1 MTARPDDIAGKP
13 KAPHRPSVRR
23 RAFRRL
29 GLRFPDSL
37 AARIALTVVLALLLT
52 QAISALVYLTDRSEA
67 PPIHG
72 PNVLVQRITAIVQL
86 VESTP
91 PTGRE
96 RVVRAIDDPVLRVEW
111 RADRPP
117 PLPAETYS
125 SSRFDGLKRRLR
137 ESLDTPDRNILVE
150 VQRPPRD
157 GGRDDDHH
165 RPPFMG
171 GDENR
176 RWGPHVRLSV
186 RLGDGSWLS
195 FTGGDPLAGPFGI
208 VRFLFWMG
216 AVVAVILLVSLLA
229 ARRVTA
235 PLAGFA
241 AAAERLSVDGEAQ
254 PLPEE
259 GPRELRAATRAFNRM
274 QARLARFVADRTQML
289 AAISHDLRTPI
300 TRLRLRAE
308 LVDDPEMQRRMLADL
323 DEMEAMISATLAFAR
338 DDAQREPRV
347 RFDLAD
353 LLQSLCDDRVDAG
366 HRAVYDGPAHVVA
379 EGRPVALR
387 RAFANLMD
395 NAIKYGGGF
404 TVRLAE
410 GAGMDGQ
417 SGGSAGGQGRQALI
431 HIDDDGPGIPEAE
444 FEKVFAPFYRLE
456 RSRSRDTGGVGLG
469 LSTARSIIR
478 GHGGDVTLSNRDG
491 GGGIGGGSGGGGSS
505 SGLRATVTLPL

>member
-1 MTARPDDIAGKP
+1 M
-13 KAPHRPSVRR
+13 
-23 RAFRRL
+23 
-29 GLRFPDSL
+29 PDSL
-37 AARIALTVVLALLLT
+37 ASRIALTVVLALLLT
-52 QAISALVYLTDRSEA
+52 QAVSALVYLTDRSEG

-72 PNVLVQRITAIVQL
+72 PNVLIQRVTAIVQL

-91 PTGRE
+91 ASDRE

-111 RADRPP
+111 HPDRPP
-117 PLPAETYS
+117 PLGPAFS
-125 SSRFDGLKRRLR
+125 AGRFEGLKRRLR
-137 ESLDTPDRNILVE
+137 DQLNTADRNILVE
-150 VQRPPRD
+150 VQLPPDGGIDDRPP
-157 GGRDDDHH
+157 
-165 RPPFMG
+165 PPFLG
-171 GDENR
+171 GDEPR

-195 FTGGDPLAGPFGI
+195 FTGGDPLPGPFRI
-208 VRFLFWMG
+208 VRFLLWMG
-216 AVVAVILLVSLLA
+216 AIVAVILLVSLLA
-229 ARRVTA
+229 ARRA
-235 PLAGFA
+235 AGPLASFA
-241 AAAERLSVDGEAQ
+241 AAAERLSVAGQAD
-254 PLPEE
+254 PLAEE
-259 GPRELRAATRAFNRM
+259 GPRELRAAIHAFNRM

-308 LVDDPEMQRRMLADL
+308 LVEDPEMQRRMLADL

-338 DDAQREPRV
+338 DDAQREPRG

-366 HRAVYDGPAHVVA
+366 HHALYAGPPHAVA

-387 RAFANLMD
+387 RALANLMD

-404 TVRLAE
+404 TVRLDREAD
-410 GAGMDGQ
+410 AIGQ
-417 SGGSAGGQGRQALI
+417 NRHALI

-478 GHGGDVTLSNRDG
+478 GHGGDVTLANRAG
-491 GGGIGGGSGGGGSS
+491 G
-505 SGLRATVTLPL
+505 GLRATVTLPL

>member
-1 MTARPDDIAGKP
+1 MTAPQGT
-13 KAPHRPSVRR
+13 APQESAAPAATSRTARR
-23 RAFRRL
+23 RAFHRAFRRL
-29 GLRFPDSL
+29 RVRFPDSL
-37 AARIALTVVLALLLT
+37 ATRIALTVVLALLLT
-52 QAISALVYLTDRSEA
+52 QAISALVYLTDRSEG

-72 PNVLVQRITAIVQL
+72 PNVLIQRITAIVQL

-91 PTGRE
+91 PAGRG

-111 RADRPP
+111 RPDRPP
-117 PLPAETYS
+117 PLARQS
-125 SSRFDGLKRRLR
+125 LAGGRFDGLKRRLR
-137 ESLDTPDRNILVE
+137 DQLDSPGRDILVE
-150 VQRPPRD
+150 IQRPPRD
-157 GGRDDDHH
+157 DDD
-165 RPPFMG
+165 RPPHPPFA
-171 GDENR
+171 GDDNR

-186 RLGDGSWLS
+186 RLDDGSWLS

-208 VRFLFWMG
+208 VRFILWMG
-216 AVVAVILLVSLLA
+216 AILAVILLVSLLA

-241 AAAERLSVDGEAQ
+241 AAAERLSVAGEAD

-259 GPRELRAATRAFNRM
+259 GPSELRAATRAFNRM
-274 QARLARFVADRTQML
+274 QARLTRFVADRTQML
-289 AAISHDLRTPI
+289 AAIGHDLRTPI

-338 DDAQREPRV
+338 DDAQREPRG

-366 HRAVYDGPAHVVA
+366 HRAVYDGPAHMVA

-387 RAFANLMD
+387 RALANLMD

-404 TVRLAE
+404 TVRLE
-410 GAGMDGQ
+410 GGTEG
-417 SGGSAGGQGRQALI
+417 SGRNALI
-431 HIDDDGPGIPEAE
+431 HIDDDGPGIPETE

-469 LSTARSIIR
+469 LSTARSIVR
-478 GHGGDVTLSNRDG
+478 GHGGDVTLSNR
-491 GGGIGGGSGGGGSS
+491 SGG
-505 SGLRATVTLPL
+505 GLRATATLPL

>member
-1 MTARPDDIAGKP
+1 MTARPDEMTAKS
-13 KAPHRPSVRR
+13 RRVRR
-23 RAFRRL
+23 RSLRRL
-29 GLRFPDSL
+29 RLGFPDSL

-52 QAISALVYLTDRSEA
+52 QAISALVYLTDRSEG

-72 PNVLVQRITAIVQL
+72 PNVLIQRITAIVQL

-91 PTGRE
+91 PDGRE

-111 RADRPP
+111 RPDRPP
-117 PLPAETYS
+117 LAPNAVTS
-125 SSRFDGLKRRLR
+125 GRFEGLKRRLR
-137 ESLDTPDRNILVE
+137 ESLDTADRNILVE
-150 VQRPPRD
+150 VQRPPHD
-157 GGRDDDHH
+157 DDDHPH
-165 RPPFMG
+165 PPFMG
-171 GDENR
+171 GDEPR

-208 VRFLFWMG
+208 VRFLLWMG
-216 AVVAVILLVSLLA
+216 AIAAVILLVSLLA

-241 AAAERLSVDGEAQ
+241 AAAERLSVDGQAD

-338 DDAQREPRV
+338 DDAQREPRG

-353 LLQSLCDDRVDAG
+353 LLQSLCDDRVDSG
-366 HRAVYDGPAHVVA
+366 HRALYDGPAHVVA

-387 RAFANLMD
+387 RALANLMD

-404 TVRLAE
+404 TVRLE
-410 GAGMDGQ
+410 TGADGTD
-417 SGGSAGGQGRQALI
+417 AANALI

-478 GHGGDVTLSNRDG
+478 GHGGDVILANRG
-491 GGGIGGGSGGGGSS
+491 EG
-505 SGLRATVTLPL
+505 GLRATVTLPL

>member
-52 QAISALVYLTDRSEA
+52 QAISALVYLTDRSEG

-72 PNVLVQRITAIVQL
+72 PNVLIQRITAIVQL

-91 PTGRE
+91 PQGRG

-117 PLPAETYS
+117 PLPAESYS
-125 SSRFDGLKRRLR
+125 SGRFDGLKRRLR

-157 GGRDDDHH
+157 EARGDDHH
-165 RPPFMG
+165 HPPFAG

-241 AAAERLSVDGEAQ
+241 AAAERLSVDGEAR

-259 GPRELRAATRAFNRM
+259 GPSELRAATRAFNRM

-404 TVRLAE
+404 TVRLEE
-410 GAGMDGQ
+410 GPGTDGQ
-417 SGGSAGGQGRQALI
+417 ASGRQARI

-491 GGGIGGGSGGGGSS
+491 GGSGSGSGSG
-505 SGLRATVTLPL
+505 SGLRATAILPL